1 MKKFWHNYLE
11 GNGFFWFFSII
22 GVIMMI
28 AGFLLPPIGQ
38 IDNSVLIGVGELNG
52 TLAIGVVIKAIDKGR
67 STTFKHKD
75 TQITINNDEDD
86 E

>member
-1 MKKFWHNYLE
+1 
-11 GNGFFWFFSII
+11 
-22 GVIMMI
+22 MMI

-52 TLAIGVVIKAIDKGR
+52 TLAIGVIIKSLDKGT
-67 STTFKHKD
+67 SATFKHKD
-75 TQITINNDEDD
+75 TEVTINGDEQ